1 MIINSLSPLRNAM
14 IDSLQDS
21 VFNVEDT
28 RIIQRYFSEFFSAQS
43 QYLESTSDINITGDY
58 EVKGLVY
65 KAAGKAVILFGN
77 KTSFHSRCLINADGS
92 VNFRAGDTDADELTT
107 SSGLVPDNKLSTI
120 YVKRAGTTG
129 TITVNAETPVTGT
142 VTALDAVIN
151 TVQRSNTLYGDSRA
165 ADLKLWT
172 GNKETGS
179 LIVDLAIGGDGST
192 NTVVNAANPSNN
204 FTRVNMTTANVK
216 TFENVSGDWLGI
228 DFSRDADI
236 VNEAW
241 AYVDE
246 KTYSIDGTNAK
257 AAALIYTVGFLDEY
271 TVYNVVITISDYVSG
286 TFRLNNGSGNSNG
299 ITSDGEHVLIFNNE
313 GFTNLNLQALAN
325 CELVMMLSSIRE
337 LMEVADT

>member
-1 MIINSLSPLRNAM
+1 MKFINQPINSSIEKTFINAM
-14 IDSLQDS
+14 VGGGGS
-21 VFNVEDT
+21 NV
-28 RIIQRYFSEFFSAQS
+28 IQRYFSEFFSAQS

-151 TVQRSNTLYGDSRA
+151 TIQRSNTLYGDSRT

-179 LIVDLAIGGDGST
+179 LIVDLAIDGDGSS

-204 FTRVNMTTANVK
+204 FTRVNMTTANASIFVL
-216 TFENVSGDWLGI
+216 NSGEWLDTVDLWEYG
-228 DFSRDADI
+228 DYTYVGSESQFSLLVGTGSNPHISVGSNYKYEMAPSLSGGGPSSQIRLRIGGSVARISEGLESDG
-236 VNEAW
+236 
-241 AYVDE
+241 
-246 KTYSIDGTNAK
+246 SIQ
-257 AAALIYTVGFLDEY
+257 
-271 TVYNVVITISDYVSG
+271 SG
-286 TFRLNNGSGNSNG
+286 TFVVASGEALFIQTGSDPQYESG
-299 ITSDGEHVLIFNNE
+299 I
-313 GFTNLNLQALAN
+313 
-325 CELVMMLSSIRE
+325 IRGVSVIE
-337 LMEVADT
+337 IMEIAE

>member
-1 MIINSLSPLRNAM
+1 MKIINMPLQNGLQGAINTALNAGKGGGA
-14 IDSLQDS
+14 S
-21 VFNVEDT
+21 V
-28 RIIQRYFSEFFSAQS
+28 IQRYFSEFFSAQS

-65 KAAGKAVILFGN
+65 KASGKAVILFGN

-172 GNKETGS
+172 GNKESGS
-179 LIVDLAIGGDGST
+179 LIVDLAIDGDGSSG
-192 NTVVNAANPSNN
+192 TVINAANESNN
-204 FTRVNMTTANVK
+204 FTRVNMTTAN
-216 TFENVSGDWLGI
+216 TELFFFNVDRWRGTAEIWDYNPITVDGTVARFATIAGGYNVMPADEYLIMNADWVNLTGNFDILVGNGTGHESGEVVSDTDSVEI
-228 DFSRDADI
+228 IF
-236 VNEAW
+236 N
-241 AYVDE
+241 
-246 KTYSIDGTNAK
+246 TYSGKRAVVQEQSLTGTIADSM
-257 AAALIYTVGFLDEY
+257 YV
-271 TVYNVVITISDYVSG
+271 TIN
-286 TFRLNNGSGNSNG
+286 R
-299 ITSDGEHVLIFNNE
+299 
-313 GFTNLNLQALAN
+313 
-325 CELVMMLSSIRE
+325 
-337 LMEVADT
+337 LMEIAE